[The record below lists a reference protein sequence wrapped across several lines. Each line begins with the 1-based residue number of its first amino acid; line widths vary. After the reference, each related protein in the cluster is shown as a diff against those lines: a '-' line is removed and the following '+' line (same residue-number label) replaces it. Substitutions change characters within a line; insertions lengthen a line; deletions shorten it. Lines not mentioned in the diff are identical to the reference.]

1 MVHSTQELV
10 IFCAF
15 FGKPLKDLKQR
26 IDLITKKCFRYL
38 SCTYFIVLLAKKEKL
53 ETNAIGSPLYFLLIY
68 WHSFYGFLLCVKI

>member
-1 MVHSTQELV
+1 MTHSLTLKKKEMVHSTQELV

-38 SCTYFIVLLAKKEKL
+38 SCTYFYCALGKEGKV
-53 ETNAIGSPLYFLLIY
+53 GDKCY
-68 WHSFYGFLLCVKI
+68 W